1 MAAHD
6 RQGSGSLGGG
16 GLPGEFGQAVGT
28 EARDTHMLPGRR
40 LLLWGAGGLLWPA
53 LAQAAAVTQASLT
66 QAGHHTRLTLALD
79 GALPWQLSAQAAP
92 PALLLDLPRNA
103 WHGAASLPGAGCV
116 TALRVAA
123 SRHGTRLTLLLTGPV
138 ATPRISQ
145 HDRALVLELRP
156 GGGPAF
162 ARMAAAG
169 RLAASSARPAARQ
182 TASLPLVVLDPG
194 HGGRDPGAIGAHG
207 THEKRITLAVAHEL
221 KRQLEAGGHCRVSL
235 TRSRD
240 VFIPLADRVEV
251 ARRQQAALF
260 LSLHAD
266 SAPAESAHAA
276 RGASVYTLGETATDP
291 LAAALARRENLA
303 DRAGGLRLP
312 SVPPEVL
319 SILFSLMR
327 QETRAGSERLARLV
341 VGALDGEVAM
351 LPHSHRRAGFVV
363 LKAPDVPAA
372 LVELG
377 FLSHPQDEAALGKPA
392 HRARLA
398 AALVQAVHGYLARQQ
413 VALGPS

>member
-1 MAAHD
+1 M
-6 RQGSGSLGGG
+6 
-16 GLPGEFGQAVGT
+16 
-28 EARDTHMLPGRR
+28 
-40 LLLWGAGGLLWPA
+40 LLLGAAGLLASGAARAAGVSRATLTQEGHRTRLA
-53 LAQAAAVTQASLT
+53 LGLEGNVPWELAAQAE
-66 QAGHHTRLTLALD
+66 
-79 GALPWQLSAQAAP
+79 P
-92 PALLLDLPRNA
+92 PALLLDLPRGA
-103 WHGAASLPGAGCV
+103 WRGATALAGAGCV
-116 TALRVAA
+116 TSLRV
-123 SRHGTRLTLLLTGPV
+123 SNTRHGTRLTLLLTGPI
-138 ATPRISQ
+138 ATPRVQSR
-145 HDRALVLELRP
+145 DNLLMLDLRP

-169 RLAASSARPAARQ
+169 RLAHSPEPARRQ
-182 TASLPLVVLDPG
+182 TASLPLVILDPG

-221 KRQLEAGGHCRVSL
+221 KRQLEAAGLCRVGL

-240 VFIPLADRVEV
+240 VFIPLAQRVEV
-251 ARRQQAALF
+251 ARRHQAALF
-260 LSLHAD
+260 LSIHAD
-266 SAPAESAHAA
+266 SAPPESARLA
-276 RGASVYTLGETATDP
+276 RGASVYTLGETASDA
-291 LAAALARRENLA
+291 LAAALAKQENLA
-303 DRAGGLRLP
+303 DKAGGLRLP

-341 VGALDGEVAM
+341 VAALDDETAM

-377 FLSHPQDEAALGKPA
+377 FLSHPQDEEALGKPA

-413 VALGPS
+413 QASLVGAAPGAGLP

>member
-1 MAAHD
+1 MI
-6 RQGSGSLGGG
+6 
-16 GLPGEFGQAVGT
+16 QAVGT
-28 EARDTHMLPGRR
+28 GDHHHRPESGVPGQRRRR
-40 LLLWGAGGLLWPA
+40 LLLLGAAGLVLPA
-53 LAQAAAVTQASLT
+53 LLPGAARAAGVSRASLT
-66 QAGHHTRLTLALD
+66 QEGHRTRLALTLD
-79 GALPWQLSAQAAP
+79 GGLRWELSAQAEP
-92 PALLLDLPRNA
+92 PALLLDLPRGT
-103 WHGAASLPGAGCV
+103 WHGASSLAAAGCV
-116 TALRVAA
+116 SALRVANT
-123 SRHGTRLTLLLTGPV
+123 RTGTRVTLLLTGPI
-138 ATPRISQ
+138 ATPRVLSR
-145 HDRALVLELRP
+145 DSLLMLELRP

-169 RLAASSARPAARQ
+169 RLAQSTGPARRPS
-182 TASLPLVVLDPG
+182 ASLPLVVLDPG

-221 KRQLEAGGHCRVSL
+221 KRQLEAAGFCRVAL

-240 VFIPLADRVEV
+240 VFIPLAQRVEV
-251 ARRQQAALF
+251 ARKHQAALF
-260 LSLHAD
+260 LSIHAD
-266 SAPAESAHAA
+266 SAPPETARHA
-276 RGASVYTLGETATDP
+276 RGASVYTLGETASDA

-303 DRAGGLRLP
+303 DKAGGLRLP

-341 VGALDGEVAM
+341 VAALDDETTM

-377 FLSHPQDEAALGKPA
+377 FLSHPQDEEALGKPA

-398 AALVQAVHGYLARQQ
+398 AALVQAVQGYLARSQQ
-413 VALGPS
+413 AALGGAVPGAASP

>member
-1 MAAHD
+1 MGTGDRDHRPESLRRQVLLGAA
-6 RQGSGSLGGG
+6 
-16 GLPGEFGQAVGT
+16 GLLAPGA
-28 EARDTHMLPGRR
+28 ARAAGVSRATLTQDGHRTR
-40 LLLWGAGGLLWPA
+40 LLLALEGAPRWE
-53 LAQAAAVTQASLT
+53 
-66 QAGHHTRLTLALD
+66 
-79 GALPWQLSAQAAP
+79 LSAQAEP
-92 PALLLDLPRNA
+92 PALLLDLPRGT
-103 WHGAASLPGAGCV
+103 WHGATRLPGAGCITSLHV
-116 TALRVAA
+116 SNTRQ
-123 SRHGTRLTLLLTGPV
+123 GTRLTLLLTGPI
-138 ATPRISQ
+138 ATPRVQ
-145 HDRALVLELRP
+145 QRDNTLTLELRP

-169 RLAASSARPAARQ
+169 RLANAAEPARRH
-182 TASLPLVVLDPG
+182 TASLPLVILDPG
-194 HGGRDPGAIGAHG
+194 HGGRDPGAIGTSG

-221 KRQLEAGGHCRVSL
+221 KRQLEAAGQCRVGL

-251 ARRQQAALF
+251 ARRHQAALF
-260 LSLHAD
+260 LSIHAD
-266 SAPAESAHAA
+266 SAPPETARLAH
-276 RGASVYTLGETATDP
+276 GASVYTLGETATDA
-291 LAAALARRENLA
+291 LAAALAKQENLA
-303 DRAGGLRLP
+303 DKAGGLRLP

-341 VGALDGEVAM
+341 VAALDDETAM

-377 FLSHPQDEAALGKPA
+377 FLSNPQDEEALGKPG

-398 AALVQAVHGYLARQQ
+398 AALAQAVHGYLAQQ
-413 VALGPS
+413 QQAVLAGGAAAASGLP